1 MGNDM
6 QQDAFK
12 TLSNMEVSIKN
23 IGNRSLLNTWRYL
36 QGSDHFYYMS
46 TKNGDDGVVHNYFS
60 PYSSPYDAFMN
71 YMNVLSDL
79 VQQIEKLTEVKVE
92 LKEHLDIIGL
102 KHTTSKWRPEALTF

>member
-1 MGNDM
+1 
-6 QQDAFK
+6 
-12 TLSNMEVSIKN
+12 
-23 IGNRSLLNTWRYL
+23 
-36 QGSDHFYYMS
+36 
-46 TKNGDDGVVHNYFS
+46 
-60 PYSSPYDAFMN
+60 MN